1 MKNSLVLYF
10 VYGVMNL
17 ILLGI
22 SLEYTIKSVIEVD
35 YLGVL
40 LWSFILC
47 VDLND
52 MINRQRNFA
61 KYYPHFEDKWLYFL

>member
-10 VYGVMNL
+10 VYGVMGL

-22 SLEYTIKSVIEVD
+22 SLEFTIKSVIEVD

-52 MINRQRNFA
+52 MIERHRNFT

>member
-1 MKNSLVLYF
+1 MKNSLILYF
-10 VYGVMNL
+10 VYGVMGL

-22 SLEYTIKSVIEVD
+22 SLEFTIKSVIEVD

-40 LWSFILC
+40 LWAFILC

-52 MINRQRNFA
+52 MIDRHRNFT

>member
-10 VYGVMNL
+10 VFGVMNL

-22 SLEYTIKSVIEVD
+22 SLEFTIKSVIEVD

-52 MINRQRNFA
+52 MIDRHRNFT

>member
-10 VYGVMNL
+10 VFGVMNL

-22 SLEYTIKSVIEVD
+22 SLEFTIKSVIEVD

-47 VDLND
+47 IDLND
-52 MINRQRNFA
+52 MIERHRNFT
-61 KYYPHFEDKWLYFL
+61 KYYPHFEEKWLYFL